1 MPMSSQSEAA
11 RSNDRFG
18 FLHIDLNSFF
28 ASVEQQ
34 LHPEYRGK
42 PTAVVG
48 TMADTGTIIAAS
60 YECKALGVKTLTKVG
75 EARTKIPDIIFVNG
89 SHSVYAE
96 FSHKIAAAVERICPV
111 AHTPSIDEMVCQL
124 LGREQEPPR
133 ARQIALAIKQAIRDD
148 VGETLRCSIGMAPNR
163 YLAKIAS
170 DMQKP
175 DGLIGLLPSQLPR
188 AIAHLEL
195 RDLPGVGAR
204 TEERLGKK
212 GIRTMPDLLALD
224 RPGMHKLWDS
234 VWGDRLYHW
243 LRGHATGDDGAP
255 IPNETQ
261 KSLGHSHVL
270 GPAHRSPEGAWAVAH
285 KLLHKAAMRLR
296 MEHFHAAT
304 MAVTIKYSLNREQA
318 QSLSPSSRPERG
330 ARSRETSVSA
340 PAHSPDSPRSK
351 VKKHTSGITGT
362 AWSMEAR
369 FRPCQDTLSLLEIL
383 RKVWAQRP
391 DGPEYAKPFFVGV
404 TMRNLLP
411 ESELPQTLFD
421 EPGHRKE
428 LAETMDKLNLR
439 FGHTTVHFAGM
450 LPARDT
456 APTRIAFTQIPV
468 QYGVE
473 YM

>member
-1 MPMSSQSEAA
+1 MSVTAQLGAPAPGGE
-11 RSNDRFG
+11 DRFG

-34 LHPEYRGK
+34 MHPEYRGK

-75 EARTKIPDIIFVNG
+75 EARAKIPDIILVNG
-89 SHSVYAE
+89 SHSQYARV
-96 FSHKIAAAVERICPV
+96 SHEICAAVERVCPV

-124 LGREQEPPR
+124 LGREGEPPR
-133 ARQIALAIKQAIRDD
+133 AREIALAIKQAIKDD

-188 AIAHLEL
+188 AIAHLDL

-204 TEERLGKK
+204 TQERLNGK

-224 RPGMHKLWDS
+224 RPAMHKLWDS
-234 VWGDRLYHW
+234 VWGDRLFHW

-270 GPAHRSPEGAWAVAH
+270 GPDHRSPDGAWAVAH
-285 KLLHKAAMRLR
+285 KLLHKGAMRLR
-296 MEHFHAAT
+296 MEHFHAST
-304 MAVTIKYSLNREQA
+304 MAVTMRYSLSREQA
-318 QSLSPSSRPERG
+318 G
-330 ARSRETSVSA
+330 AVRTATRVKR
-340 PAHSPDSPRSK
+340 HS
-351 VKKHTSGITGT
+351 SGINGT

-383 RKVWAQRP
+383 RGIWAQRP
-391 DGPEYAKPFFVGV
+391 SGPVYAKPFFVGII
-404 TMRNLLP
+404 MRNLIP
-411 ESELPQTLFD
+411 EAELPQTLFA

-450 LPARDT
+450 LPARES